1 MFYKFKETLGIQ
13 DNPTLKNVF
22 SKLIGFKLPVEI
34 FFPSL
39 IRCHNKTIWI
49 KNLEYELF
57 SLSKNDNFSIIW
69 EDT

>member
-39 IRCHNKTIWI
+39 IRCHNKTI
-49 KNLEYELF
+49 
-57 SLSKNDNFSIIW
+57 
-69 EDT
+69 